1 MMNKTMRNSNIEL
14 VRIISVFVIVL
25 SHIVGGVKL

>member
-25 SHIVGGVKL
+25 SHIVGG